1 MPATS
6 KAQQAVF
13 GIARSIQK
21 GERPA
26 GSGPSADIAKSVKP
40 KDVEDFASTP
50 TKGLPQRVSNEDIG
64 RIREYVT
71 KVVREIVMK
80 RRMANEDGQG
90 LMKSEAGGKGR
101 AARDPFF
108 KHQLKIARD
117 TLKMSTVGA
126 KIMGGMNHD
135 EARAFLKK
143 HGIPEDARQDYED
156 YQKRIQKKRKLTE
169 AKFEFEWYEQGR
181 WLTKTITGTEHDA
194 NVMLDKIRDRV
205 HTAGEATGNVS
216 YTKVG

>member
-1 MPATS
+1 MPAKS
-6 KAQQAVF
+6 KAQQAAF
-13 GIARSIQK
+13 GIARAIQK
-21 GERPA
+21 GDRPA
-26 GSGPSADIAKSVKP
+26 GSGPSAKIAKTAKP
-40 KDVEDFASTP
+40 KDVKDFASTP
-50 TKGLPQRVSNEDIG
+50 TKGLPQRVKQEDIQ

-80 RRMANEDGQG
+80 RRVANEHGQG

-101 AARDPFF
+101 
-108 KHQLKIARD
+108 
-117 TLKMSTVGA
+117 
-126 KIMGGMNHD
+126 
-135 EARAFLKK
+135 
-143 HGIPEDARQDYED
+143 
-156 YQKRIQKKRKLTE
+156 

-205 HTAGEATGNVS
+205 NAAGEATGNVS